1 MRFSIMP
8 RGDDFFLLLQESSA
22 NLKVVAACLLDL
34 MENYENVSLKVNEIK
49 RMEEV
54 GDEIIHRIMTKLH
67 ESFITPLDREDI
79 ASLGERLDDVV
90 DCIEEAARYM
100 VEYRIEAPTENAKE
114 LSRILVRC
122 ADIIDE
128 AMGLLRKRSSKPSS
142 MFLLKDTLNTLENQA
157 DKVTSKAMAEL
168 FESYSTVD
176 IIKWKEVYEQLEGA
190 TDRCEDIAAILE
202 GIVIKNG

>member
-8 RGDDFFLLLQESSA
+8 RGDAFFILLQESSA
-22 NLKVVAACLLDL
+22 NLKAVTAALLDL
-34 MENYENVSLKVNEIK
+34 MQNYENVPTKVDEIK
-49 RMEEV
+49 RIEEV
-54 GDEIIHRIMTKLH
+54 GDQIIHRIMTKLH

-79 ASLGERLDDVV
+79 SRLGECLDDVV

-100 VEYRIEAPTENAKE
+100 VEYRIERTTESAIE

-122 ADIIDE
+122 SDVIDE
-128 AMGLLRKRSSKPSS
+128 AMGLLRKRGSKPSS
-142 MFLLKDTLNTLENQA
+142 MFLLKDKLNTLENEA

-168 FESYSTVD
+168 FESYDAVD

>member
-176 IIKWKEVYEQLEGA
+176 IIKWKEGYEQLEGA

>member
-1 MRFSIMP
+1 VRFSIMP